1 MAESSSQP
9 EHTGAAAAQE
19 AAHEVRITSHGKMSA
34 WVEFALKFFEEN
46 PGRPL
51 AFHTLPPPPTAA
63 HEPASQSKP
72 KADRMHPSMAL
83 VPRLVSVVEIVKR
96 EYVKMLDTSL
106 AEQGALSGLYQYN
119 EIGELETSASA
130 GEAGEVDPEQE
141 RLQNLNAVLEGKN
154 HLKIKKTAYM
164 KITLCRKELG
174 HPLSKATTYQKPS
187 VRKLSKAAR
196 DRAKKRTKKHEETQ
210 DKA

>member
-1 MAESSSQP
+1 
-9 EHTGAAAAQE
+9 
-19 AAHEVRITSHGKMSA
+19 
-34 WVEFALKFFEEN
+34 
-46 PGRPL
+46 
-51 AFHTLPPPPTAA
+51 
-63 HEPASQSKP
+63 
-72 KADRMHPSMAL
+72 MAL

-154 HLKIKKTAYM
+154 
-164 KITLCRKELG
+164 
-174 HPLSKATTYQKPS
+174 Q
-187 VRKLSKAAR
+187 
-196 DRAKKRTKKHEETQ
+196 
-210 DKA
+210 